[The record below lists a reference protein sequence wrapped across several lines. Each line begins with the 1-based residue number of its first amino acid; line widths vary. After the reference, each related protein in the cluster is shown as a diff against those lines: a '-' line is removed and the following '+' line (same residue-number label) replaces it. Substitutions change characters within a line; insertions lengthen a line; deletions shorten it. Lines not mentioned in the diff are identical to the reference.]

1 MMEKQRK
8 DSSSSIQESGRAPV
22 FRIPKKKADGWS
34 EDIQLNSPLSKLPDT
49 EFRNITTRKR
59 FCASSYDSFNKTRNK
74 DSNIYYMSKS
84 GYNKCRF
91 TEERSPSRQPKVLL
105 TDVLRTDLARQYAT
119 KNITDT
125 NSCNMA
131 KLQISHISTTSINP
145 ETCQTLD
152 DPQESLYFSARYAHN
167 KGVYNEMEPSKE
179 KELSS
184 AVSPIKRHIEE
195 RKDDQEWTPPNKA
208 CRDVSNTPTSS
219 QKDMNLWSSRSDHA
233 QRSEGSQ
240 EEKAPEREEPVKG
253 NVVSS
258 SKSTRENTYCVIR
271 VEQLRNKAIVS
282 PINVLPRTDT
292 SGVNTSSMEQSLEPS
307 TCGSDN
313 KTNSTDSEC
322 TTLIERTLSDK
333 TLNRTFNIP
342 HPKVH
347 GNKMSRRKL
356 HTNSLNSE
364 MLSSDELIVLSS
376 DEERECG
383 ENPETVRSWV
393 AEEPLSE
400 NKEAHESVMHQLPC
414 TEKEKAEPTRNSD
427 SEKEMVVNSEMKSP
441 MLEFTC
447 KNVYIG
453 RKKGRATGS
462 AKFTT
467 KSIDIPLKV
476 ALLKRICLSVDTMKL
491 QKYGLWITD
500 GGDSVR
506 SNAILFLWI
515 AADYVQQILN
525 QLGTH
530 NTNQTSRSNEFIFLE
545 LCDTPTKEEQDQ
557 LSEIMKEVSKNSS
570 PVLGDDMSWEK
581 AYPMLKNVPHTE
593 SSFMANCFS
602 EFEKLQQQPKSTQA
616 LPEILPQ
623 VSKMKRTAPTYTLL
637 QRHNS
642 EGFSVSLVPM
652 PDNGWKEMQSSGCP
666 LKLIVYPPP
675 PTKRGLGVTHEDL
688 ECLEHG
694 EFLNDVII
702 DFYLKYLLL
711 EKFPKP
717 FAERSHIF
725 SSFFYKCLTRKDT
738 DTSNSNLSISTAQ
751 RRHQRV
757 KTWTRHVDIFTKDF
771 IFVPV
776 NENSHWYLA
785 VICFPWLENAVY
797 EDRKLQSST
806 LHQPKATRET
816 AGSVI
821 IFNKML
827 SKKEETMDEESSSQS
842 EVIDIQAPRSGNIGN
857 ENPMEPVKSH
867 CGKVCKRPCLL
878 IFDSLKA
885 ASVQTTVKVL
895 REYLKVEWDVK
906 RKTARE
912 FSRSDMREFY
922 PRVPKQNNSSD
933 CGIYLLQ
940 YVESFFQQPIESFEH
955 PMHLENWFPLHVVKN
970 KREEIRGLILQLHLQ
985 QKSCNR

>member
-91 TEERSPSRQPKVLL
+91 TEERSPSR
-105 TDVLRTDLARQYAT
+105 
-119 KNITDT
+119 
-125 NSCNMA
+125 
-131 KLQISHISTTSINP
+131 
-145 ETCQTLD
+145 
-152 DPQESLYFSARYAHN
+152 YAHN

-179 KELSS
+179 RELSS

-219 QKDMNLWSSRSDHA
+219 QKDMNSWSSRSDHA

-322 TTLIERTLSDK
+322 TALIERTLSDK

-400 NKEAHESVMHQLPC
+400 NKEARESVMHQLPC
-414 TEKEKAEPTRNSD
+414 TEKEKADPTRNSD

-616 LPEILPQ
+616 LPEILP
-623 VSKMKRTAPTYTLL
+623 

-857 ENPMEPVKSH
+857 EKPMEPVKSH

-955 PMHLENWFPLHVVKN
+955 PMQLENWFPLHVVKN